1 MIFSPTHSSFYSL
14 KFIIFY
20 SFFIQIK
27 VKHPNLKKNNNNK
40 IRELLKFSIFSPHV
54 YLIFLTQ
61 TFLYITTPFS
71 NTNSKKKLLISK
83 IYYFYLFEIYIYF
96 KLYICNFLKS
106 CRMPPSICPCPLE
119 SVITFYF
126 IFGKHKY
133 ILFLVTKVFVVVI
146 FFLSPRQVEAL
157 FR

>member
-83 IYYFYLFEIYIYF
+83 IYYFYLFEIYIYIFQIIYMQFF
-96 KLYICNFLKS
+96 KILQDA
-106 CRMPPSICPCPLE
+106 PLHLPLPLR
-119 SVITFYF
+119 IRN
-126 IFGKHKY
+126 Y
-133 ILFLVTKVFVVVI
+133 ILFYFW
-146 FFLSPRQVEAL
+146 
-157 FR
+157 

>member
-1 MIFSPTHSSFYSL
+1 MNSKRKLLKIMIFSPTHSSFYSL
-14 KFIIFY
+14 KFSIFPLTFVLFFLRKLFSISLHHFQTQIQKRNYLSLKFIIF
-20 SFFIQIK
+20 IC
-27 VKHPNLKKNNNNK
+27 LKY
-40 IRELLKFSIFSPHV
+40 IYI
-54 YLIFLTQ
+54 YL
-61 TFLYITTPFS
+61 Y
-71 NTNSKKKLLISK
+71 
-83 IYYFYLFEIYIYF
+83 IYIYF

-106 CRMPPSICPCPLE
+106 CKMPPSICPCPLE

-133 ILFLVTKVFVVVI
+133 ILFLITKVFVVVI